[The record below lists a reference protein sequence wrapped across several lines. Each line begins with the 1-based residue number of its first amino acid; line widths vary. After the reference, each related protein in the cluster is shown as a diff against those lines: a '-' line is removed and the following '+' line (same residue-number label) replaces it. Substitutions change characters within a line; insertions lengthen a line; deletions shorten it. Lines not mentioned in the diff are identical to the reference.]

1 MAEIMDMLK
10 VAGFEKTAQIQS
22 GAEYTVA
29 AVYKGLPFTWKVN
42 KKEVENAMTA
52 SYSDRTLDHIK
63 RGTPTGRSVLETIR
77 RSAERIAWRV
87 LAAHVKSG
95 CIAVQYGVADV
106 PDIFAGYLAM
116 NTGETL
122 GNQIKTAA
130 AEGKLSK
137 GSIAGLLE

>member
-1 MAEIMDMLK
+1 MKKNRLPLSETPVSVNKSMAEI
-10 VAGFEKTAQIQS
+10 
-22 GAEYTVA
+22 
-29 AVYKGLPFTWKVN
+29 
-42 KKEVENAMTA
+42 
-52 SYSDRTLDHIK
+52 
-63 RGTPTGRSVLETIR
+63 
-77 RSAERIAWRV
+77 
-87 LAAHVKSG
+87 HVKSG